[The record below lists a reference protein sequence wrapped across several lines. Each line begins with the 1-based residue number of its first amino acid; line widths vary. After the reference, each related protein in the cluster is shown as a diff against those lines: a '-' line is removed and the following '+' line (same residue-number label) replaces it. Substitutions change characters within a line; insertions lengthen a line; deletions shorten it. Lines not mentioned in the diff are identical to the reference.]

1 MSSKYYRAYGES
13 SAWLGMVKE
22 PRLLA
27 HHILVYFAITAKLP
41 MAVGRHLFVDASR
54 TFLLHLCLVR
64 DILQNEPTIDE
75 QKILLLRV
83 LDLVQLKCIAT
94 NHQSRPRI
102 PSLQQPCLDSH
113 KFFNIMFD
121 DAPFCFK

>member
-83 LDLVQLKCIAT
+83 LDLVHCNKSSIETSDSFIAT
-94 NHQSRPRI
+94 TLFRLPQI
-102 PSLQQPCLDSH
+102 
-113 KFFNIMFD
+113 F
-121 DAPFCFK
+121 